1 MKITIN
7 EDNYLKVWLQLMLLR
22 LHVTLSTRELEVL
35 EYICKLQRV
44 STEERKVIAKEL
56 ETSYQAVSNTIKIL
70 KDKNLIKRGKSE
82 IKGYNKRSY
91 YYSSNIQAP
100 SNINKL
106 QNWTDN
112 LSFTIVNK

>member
-1 MKITIN
+1 MKITIT
-7 EDNYLKVWLQLMLLR
+7 EDDYLKVWLKLMLLK
-22 LHVTLSTRELEVL
+22 LHITLSSRELEVL

-44 STEERKVIAKEL
+44 STEERKIIAKEL
-56 ETSYQAVSNTIKIL
+56 STSYQGISNTLKVL
-70 KDKNLIKRGKSE
+70 KDKNLIKTGVSE
-82 IKGYNKRSY
+82 VRAYNKRSY
-91 YYSSNIQAP
+91 YYCSNIQTP